1 MEDPK
6 SFYEKE
12 RARETAEEERPDKE
26 TPAEETPAM
35 DGGYFRFDDAT
46 EVRMPH
52 PPTEPQK
59 NTLQVT
65 ALVLSIVSFFCC
77 GFPLSAVALVLAILD
92 RRRRG
97 RWEGM
102 TTVALVLSIVAL
114 VFSLISLI
122 YSVMLIGLLA
132 EMLGEIEGSLPPE
145 LTSAVFAMW

>member
-6 SFYEKE
+6 SFYDEE
-12 RARETAEEERPDKE
+12 RARETAGEES
-26 TPAEETPAM
+26 PAEETPATATEP
-35 DGGYFRFDDAT
+35 DNGYFRFDDAS

-65 ALVLSIVSFFCC
+65 ALVLSVVSFFCC
-77 GFPLSAVALVLAILD
+77 GLPLSVVALVLAILD

-114 VFSLISLI
+114 IFSLVSLI
-122 YSVMLIGLLA
+122 YSVMMIGLIF
-132 EMLGEIEGSLPPE
+132 EMIEEMEGSLPPE
-145 LTSAVFAMW
+145 ITGAVFGML

>member
-6 SFYEKE
+6 SFYDEE
-12 RARETAEEERPDKE
+12 RARETAEEERP
-26 TPAEETPAM
+26 AEETPADTPAT

-65 ALVLSIVSFFCC
+65 ALILSIVSFFCC

-145 LTSAVFAMW
+145 LTSAVFAML